1 MRRVYMDANATTP
14 LLPEVMEAMRPYWM
28 EHFGNAS
35 SIHLHG
41 QQART
46 AVDHARETLADFFH
60 CHGAEVVF
68 NSGGTEGDNSAIFG
82 LLRPG
87 DHFVTT
93 SIEHSA
99 ILEAAKRLTDK
110 GIDTTFV
117 APQPSGLID
126 PEDIRRV
133 LRPETRLISV
143 MLANNETGV
152 LQPVEEIGKIARA
165 VGAYFHIDAV
175 QGAGKV
181 ELDVRRF
188 GCHLCSIS
196 AHKMHGP
203 KGIGAMFIRRGTPIE
218 PLLVGGSHER
228 RRRAGTENVPG
239 IVGLAKAAE
248 LAMHSL
254 EDGTINRLAALRDR
268 LEAGLLQIHGTGVN
282 GSSIPQMLGA
292 PSLPRTCSCGK
303 GGIPR
308 TSTGFLHEHDAQ
320 SNDCHPEQA
329 LIGCHPER
337 AHLSAP
343 EGQQENSPGQ
353 AQRSLGKEAST
364 DLAPRRGAANS
375 FVHQELGAPGPDFRT
390 WESTNPVPR
399 VANTTNIWFDQLE
412 GEALVIAL
420 DLKGVCI
427 SGGSACHS
435 GATEPSHVLM
445 AMGLDKTRARASL
458 RFSLL
463 KTATEADVDY
473 VLLVVPEAVEH
484 LRALSPVAAG
494 TLG

>member
-1 MRRVYMDANATTP
+1 MRRVYADANATTP
-14 LLPEVMEAMRPYWM
+14 LLPEVVEAMRPYWM

-35 SIHLHG
+35 SIHLDG
-41 QQART
+41 QQARA
-46 AVDHARETLADFFH
+46 AVDRARETMAAFFN
-60 CHGAEVVF
+60 CHAAEVVF
-68 NSGGTEGDNSAIFG
+68 NSGGTEGDNTAIFG

-87 DHFVTT
+87 DHFITT

-99 ILEAAKRLTDK
+99 ILQAAHRMADR
-110 GIDTTFV
+110 GVEVTFV

-126 PEDIRRV
+126 PADILRAI
-133 LRPETRLISV
+133 RPETRLISV

-152 LQPVEEIGKIARA
+152 LQPVEEIGKIAA
-165 VGAYFHIDAV
+165 EAGVFFHIDAV

-181 ELDVRRF
+181 EFDVRRF

-203 KGIGAMFIRRGTPIE
+203 KGIGAMFVRRGTPIE

-228 RRRAGTENVPG
+228 RQRAGTENVPG

-254 EDGTINRLAALRDR
+254 EDGTIPRLAALRDR
-268 LEAGLLQIHGTGVN
+268 LEAEILRIPGTGVN
-282 GSSIPQMLGA
+282 G
-292 PSLPRTCSCGK
+292 
-303 GGIPR
+303 
-308 TSTGFLHEHDAQ
+308 
-320 SNDCHPEQA
+320 
-329 LIGCHPER
+329 
-337 AHLSAP
+337 
-343 EGQQENSPGQ
+343 
-353 AQRSLGKEAST
+353 ASGT
-364 DLAPRRGAANS
+364 AEIR
-375 FVHQELGAPGPDFRT
+375 
-390 WESTNPVPR
+390 PVPR

-420 DLKGVCI
+420 DLKGVSV

-445 AMGLDKTRARASL
+445 AMGLNKTRARASL

-463 KTATEADVDY
+463 KTATDADIDHI
-473 VLLVVPEAVEH
+473 LQVVPEAVEH

>member
-1 MRRVYMDANATTP
+1 
-14 LLPEVMEAMRPYWM
+14 M

-35 SIHLHG
+35 SIHIDG
-41 QQART
+41 QQARA
-46 AVDHARETLADFFH
+46 AVNRARETLATFFN
-60 CHGAEVVF
+60 CHAAEVVF
-68 NSGGTEGDNSAIFG
+68 NSGGTEGDNTAIFG

-87 DHFVTT
+87 YHFITT

-99 ILEAAKRLTDK
+99 ILQAAQRVADR
-110 GIDTTFV
+110 GIDVTFV

-126 PEDIRRV
+126 PADIRRA

-152 LQPVEEIGKIARA
+152 LQPVEEIGKIAA
-165 VGAYFHIDAV
+165 EAGTFFHIDAV

-181 ELDVRRF
+181 EIDVRRF

-203 KGIGAMFIRRGTPIE
+203 KGIGAMFVRRGTPIE
-218 PLLVGGSHER
+218 SLLVGGSHER
-228 RRRAGTENVPG
+228 RQRAGTENVPG

-254 EDGTINRLAALRDR
+254 EDGTISRLAKLRDR
-268 LEAGLLQIHGTGVN
+268 REAGVLALPGTGVN
-282 GSSIPQMLGA
+282 GA
-292 PSLPRTCSCGK
+292 YLPLT
-303 GGIPR
+303 P
-308 TSTGFLHEHDAQ
+308 
-320 SNDCHPEQA
+320 
-329 LIGCHPER
+329 
-337 AHLSAP
+337 
-343 EGQQENSPGQ
+343 
-353 AQRSLGKEAST
+353 
-364 DLAPRRGAANS
+364 
-375 FVHQELGAPGPDFRT
+375 GAPGPAFGT
-390 WESTNPVPR
+390 WDSTNPVPR
-399 VANTTNIWFDQLE
+399 VANTTNIWFDNLE

-420 DLKGVCI
+420 DLKGVAV

-458 RFSLL
+458 RLSLL

-473 VLLVVPEAVEH
+473 VLKVVPEAVEH
-484 LRALSPVAAG
+484 LRAISPVAAG
-494 TLG
+494 TAG